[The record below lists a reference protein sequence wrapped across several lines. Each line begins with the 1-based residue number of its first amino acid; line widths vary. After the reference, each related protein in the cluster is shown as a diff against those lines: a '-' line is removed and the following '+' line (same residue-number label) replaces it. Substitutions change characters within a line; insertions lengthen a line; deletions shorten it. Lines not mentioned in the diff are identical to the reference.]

1 MQYDFIIHENKIENI
16 VHTDTDNFKE
26 IFTNII
32 STMLVTVF
40 PDMIH
45 YRQFTGTFFDV
56 EKFISTQH
64 HQRIFIVPSG
74 KKNEWILFSRFIFT
88 GTERRN
94 RKDVMAE
101 MREILAS
108 SHIPP
113 TAIGYGFRSGLRAE
127 NFYLSHWQ
135 NMTQLEKIDVLKNRV
150 ETGFIKL
157 TPKGQKYIGEKIGK
171 IAWKELSTWDRVGV
185 VTKNI
190 KDQRAK
196 REIRD
201 LSQR

>member
-1 MQYDFIIHENKIENI
+1 MRYDFIIHENKIDNVI
-16 VHTDTDNFKE
+16 HTDSDNFKE
-26 IFTNII
+26 IFTNVMT
-32 STMLVTVF
+32 TMFLSIF

-45 YRQFTGTFFDV
+45 YRQFSGTFFDV
-56 EKFISTQH
+56 ERFLGDQH
-64 HQRIFIVPSG
+64 CKKIFIIPAG
-74 KKNEWILFSRFIFT
+74 KNQWVLFSRFIFT

-94 RKDVMAE
+94 RKIVMAE
-101 MREILAS
+101 IREILLS

-113 TAIGYGFRSGLRAE
+113 SAIGYGFRSTLRAE
-127 NFYLSHWQ
+127 NFYLSHWL
-135 NMTQLEKIDVLKNRV
+135 NMTTQEKIDVLKNRV

-157 TPKGQKYIGEKIGK
+157 TPKGQKYIGEKIEK
-171 IAWKELSTWDRVGV
+171 KAWEELSTWDRVGV

-190 KDQRAK
+190 KDVRGK